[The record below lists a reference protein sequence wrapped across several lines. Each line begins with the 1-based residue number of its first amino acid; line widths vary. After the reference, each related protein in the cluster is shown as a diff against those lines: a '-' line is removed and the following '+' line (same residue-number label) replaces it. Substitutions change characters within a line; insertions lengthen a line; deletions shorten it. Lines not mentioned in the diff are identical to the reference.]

1 MGESYRGQCNLHLYL
16 ARQYLAELT
25 NGDSAM
31 WGGHHARASQESAI
45 HQLQLAYEAHLGD
58 ILFHQ
63 PRFQK
68 SLPTGRVNA
77 RILAVGEYPPEI
89 AELAEREV
97 HDAQISY
104 LVNYAYVNRPD
115 EGVAYSP
122 DLIGSA
128 KSSQEED
135 IKAVLESLT
144 ELVGRHRAGLLEY

>member
-1 MGESYRGQCNLHLYL
+1 M
-16 ARQYLAELT
+16 
-25 NGDSAM
+25 
-31 WGGHHARASQESAI
+31 
-45 HQLQLAYEAHLGD
+45 
-58 ILFHQ
+58 
-63 PRFQK
+63 
-68 SLPTGRVNA
+68 NA